1 MAEKFPYEDIINL
14 PPHISKKHPQPTMMD
29 RAARFAPFAAI
40 TGYEE
45 MVLEEARITE
55 ERIDLDEGTLSILN
69 EKLNMIQE
77 FIDEEP
83 EVTITY
89 FEPDKKKSGGAYID
103 ITGTVKRIDEY
114 ECLVIM
120 TDGKKIRIEDIYG
133 LESDLFYSLGVDDYS
148 GTEYD
153 LITGAMTA
161 YVEKKRVSSGG
172 TQKSR
177 SRKNSVHRDLVL
189 QAEALLNL
197 AKRCDSR
204 TNKDNAK
211 FAAQIRAL
219 FEKWEK

>member
-1 MAEKFPYEDIINL
+1 MAEKFPYEDIVNL

-83 EVTITY
+83 EIKITY

-114 ECLVIM
+114 ESLVIM
-120 TDGKKIRIEDIYG
+120 TDGKKIRIEDIYS
-133 LESDLFYSLGVDDYS
+133 LESDLFYSLGVD
-148 GTEYD
+148 E
-153 LITGAMTA
+153 
-161 YVEKKRVSSGG
+161 
-172 TQKSR
+172 
-177 SRKNSVHRDLVL
+177 
-189 QAEALLNL
+189 
-197 AKRCDSR
+197 
-204 TNKDNAK
+204 
-211 FAAQIRAL
+211 
-219 FEKWEK
+219 

>member
-1 MAEKFPYEDIINL
+1 MAEKFPYEDIVNL
-14 PPHISKKHPQPTMMD
+14 PPHISKRHPQPSMMD

-114 ECLVIM
+114 EHLVIM

-133 LESDLFYSLGVDDYS
+133 LESDLFYSLGVDD
-148 GTEYD
+148 
-153 LITGAMTA
+153 
-161 YVEKKRVSSGG
+161 
-172 TQKSR
+172 
-177 SRKNSVHRDLVL
+177 
-189 QAEALLNL
+189 
-197 AKRCDSR
+197 
-204 TNKDNAK
+204 
-211 FAAQIRAL
+211 
-219 FEKWEK
+219 

>member
-83 EVTITY
+83 EIKITY

-114 ECLVIM
+114 EGLVIM

-133 LESDLFYSLGVDDYS
+133 LESDLFYSLGVDD
-148 GTEYD
+148 
-153 LITGAMTA
+153 
-161 YVEKKRVSSGG
+161 
-172 TQKSR
+172 
-177 SRKNSVHRDLVL
+177 
-189 QAEALLNL
+189 
-197 AKRCDSR
+197 
-204 TNKDNAK
+204 
-211 FAAQIRAL
+211 
-219 FEKWEK
+219 